1 MVLRKG
7 VKMIKR
13 VITIVL
19 DGFGVGELPDSEKYG
34 DKGSNTLAG
43 IYHHAKLN
51 VPNLKKIGLYNIEG
65 VELEEKIE
73 KTVGSYGKAA
83 EQSVGKNSPVGHW
96 EICGYITNP
105 GFQTYPNAFPEKLI
119 EEFKKEAKLEGIL
132 CNEVGSGTEILK
144 RFGEEHIKTGYPIV
158 YTSAD
163 SVFQIAA
170 HEDVIPV
177 EKLYEICKV
186 ARKIL
191 DKPEYNI
198 GTVIARPFVGTNAEN
213 FTRTYN
219 RKDFESNTFGKT
231 ILDVLKENNKEVV
244 AIGKIGDLFTG
255 RGITKEIHT
264 QGNEDGIEKTIE
276 QIKQDTEGLIFT
288 NLVDFDMLYGHRNNI
303 EGYAQ
308 ALEYL
313 DSKLPIIIENMKET
327 DVLILTADHGN
338 DPSTPS
344 TDHSREYIP
353 ILIYGKQIKENIN
366 IGTRTTYADI
376 GQTILDMLGMP
387 LLNTGVSFKEKVI
400 K

>member
-1 MVLRKG
+1 M
-7 VKMIKR
+7 
-13 VITIVL
+13 L
-19 DGFGVGELPDSEKYG
+19 DGFGIGELPDSKDYKDE
-34 DKGSNTLAG
+34 GSNTLEG
-43 IYHHAKLN
+43 IYNNTQLKL
-51 VPNLKKIGLYNIEG
+51 PKLKKLGLYNIDG
-65 VELEEKIE
+65 IKIEEKEENPI
-73 KTVGSYGKAA
+73 GCFGKAI

-96 EICGYITNP
+96 EISGHITKS
-105 GFQTYPNAFPEKLI
+105 GFTTYPNAFPQELI
-119 EEFKKEAKLEGIL
+119 EEFKKEAGLAGIL

-144 RFGEEHIKTGYPIV
+144 RFGEEHVKTGYPII

-170 HEDVIPV
+170 HEDIIPV
-177 EKLYEICKV
+177 EKLYEICKI

-198 GTVIARPFVGTNAEN
+198 GTVIARPFIGTNADN

-231 ILDVLKENNKEVV
+231 MLDVLKEEGKDVV

-264 QGNEDGIEKTIE
+264 QGNADGIEKTIE
-276 QIKQDTEGLIFT
+276 EIEKDSEGLIFT

-303 EGYAQ
+303 EGYAK
-308 ALEYL
+308 ALEYF
-313 DSKLPIIIENMKET
+313 DSKLPIIMESMKDT
-327 DVLILTADHGN
+327 DMLIITADHGN

-353 ILIYGKQIKENIN
+353 ILIYGKQVNDNIN
-366 IGTRTTYADI
+366 IGIRATYADI
-376 GQTILDMLGMP
+376 GETILDCLNMP
-387 LLNTGVSFKEKVI
+387 LLNVGKSFKDEII